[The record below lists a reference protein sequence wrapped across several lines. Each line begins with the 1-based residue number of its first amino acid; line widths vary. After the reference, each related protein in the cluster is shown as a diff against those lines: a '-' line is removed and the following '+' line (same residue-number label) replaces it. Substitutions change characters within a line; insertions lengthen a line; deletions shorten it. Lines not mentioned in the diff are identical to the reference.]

1 MDPGCE
7 RAQGQMF
14 LSLVIT
20 LTQALLKFILQGGN
34 KRMDPFHI
42 GNPYVKGV
50 ILLVPPCNLYSFT

>member
-34 KRMDPFHI
+34 RMDPHI
-42 GNPYVKGV
+42 EKS
-50 ILLVPPCNLYSFT
+50 LC